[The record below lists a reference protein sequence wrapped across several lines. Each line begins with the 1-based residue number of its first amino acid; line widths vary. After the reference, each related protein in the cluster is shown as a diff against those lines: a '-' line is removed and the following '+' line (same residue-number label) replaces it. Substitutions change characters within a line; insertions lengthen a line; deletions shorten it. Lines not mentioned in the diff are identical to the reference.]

1 MLVPCVLQCPFPSSL
16 NVWHS
21 IYKARALNPLLMS
34 PSLPV
39 QWGYTPLLRAVA
51 EGHADIARFL
61 LASGSDFDEQNSVSA
76 RVHVYQSP
84 IVVV

>member
-1 MLVPCVLQCPFPSSL
+1 MPLSL
-16 NVWHS
+16 H
-21 IYKARALNPLLMS
+21 
-34 PSLPV
+34 V

-51 EGHADIARFL
+51 KGHADTARFL
-61 LASGSDFDEQNSVSA
+61 LASGSDFDERNSVSA

>member
-1 MLVPCVLQCPFPSSL
+1 
-16 NVWHS
+16 
-21 IYKARALNPLLMS
+21 MS
-34 PSLPV
+34 PSLHV

-61 LASGSDFDEQNSVSA
+61 LASGSDFDERNSVSA

>member
-1 MLVPCVLQCPFPSSL
+1 M
-16 NVWHS
+16 
-21 IYKARALNPLLMS
+21 YKECALNLLLSIMS

-39 QWGYTPLLRAVA
+39 QWGCTPLLRAVA
-51 EGHADIARFL
+51 AGHADIARFL
-61 LASGSDFDEQNSVSA
+61 LASGSDFDERNSVSA

>member
-1 MLVPCVLQCPFPSSL
+1 
-16 NVWHS
+16 
-21 IYKARALNPLLMS
+21 MS

-39 QWGYTPLLRAVA
+39 KWGYTPLLRAVA
-51 EGHADIARFL
+51 KGHADIARFL
-61 LASGSDFDEQNSVSA
+61 LASGSVFNEQNSVSA